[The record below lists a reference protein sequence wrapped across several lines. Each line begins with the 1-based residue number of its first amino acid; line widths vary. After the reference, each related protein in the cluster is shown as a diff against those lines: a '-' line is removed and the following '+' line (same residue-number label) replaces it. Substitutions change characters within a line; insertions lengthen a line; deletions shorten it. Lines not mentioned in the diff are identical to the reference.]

1 MPVSPR
7 GFESWVEVDGRR
19 LRESNVEYR
28 GSTVVCTVPCKAG
41 KEFKI
46 GCSIPGHR
54 LRATNHAIS
63 IDLGGKPAVL
73 RDDTVYQN
81 GDAIGPWTR
90 RFSEQLAKEDAA
102 TRSFRFGTLNQN
114 GSSVIPHL
122 PAVRA
127 SDCTAEGDRSLPQKP
142 TKHAVEII
150 VYFSSI
156 AGFTTVSSHRLPD
169 HVGGYRVHQT
179 ARKGMAHCVKLGEA
193 EPCTPVKAHSK
204 AIGKKAECKFVF
216 SLRYRST
223 GQLPQ
228 PLCSDWI
235 APSIGNAYK
244 RDAVASVPQTVPR
257 FKVSTAHTGRSFK
270 PPSTRNR
277 EDAIEEEEVAR
288 LLLNLENGE
297 EATLTLEDRLAALRA
312 RRVVASA
319 QSQWARSRPPITNY
333 VRERSFSCPIA
344 SRPRALQRANAQP
357 TPVVYFMPN
366 IRLVVLELIRKRE
379 TGYLG
384 QAVTAA
390 PIVLHCATRFMSRAP
405 IMLLPSTRATWRKQ
419 SQSARRLIRRNPSL
433 VAFDQSHQEPL
444 DSTPRPHL
452 FSPIPRATE
461 AENKRKQLV

>member
-1 MPVSPR
+1 MPLSPR

-41 KEFKI
+41 KI

-102 TRSFRFGTLNQN
+102 TRSFRFGTLDQN

-127 SDCTAEGDRSLPQKP
+127 SDCTAEGDRSLPDKP

-169 HVGGYRVHQT
+169 HVDDYRVHET

-193 EPCTPVKAHSK
+193 EPCTPVTAHSK
-204 AIGKKAECKFVF
+204 AIGKKADFLNP
-216 SLRYRST
+216 SAPT
-223 GQLPQ
+223 
-228 PLCSDWI
+228 
-235 APSIGNAYK
+235 PSIGNAYK

-257 FKVSTAHTGRSFK
+257 FKDSTAHTGRSFK

-288 LLLNLENGE
+288 LLLNLEHGE

-333 VRERSFSCPIA
+333 VRGENH
-344 SRPRALQRANAQP
+344 RAFRVRREDVTYIPAVRE
-357 TPVVYFMPN
+357 VV
-366 IRLVVLELIRKRE
+366 
-379 TGYLG
+379 
-384 QAVTAA
+384 Q
-390 PIVLHCATRFMSRAP
+390 
-405 IMLLPSTRATWRKQ
+405 LPYS
-419 SQSARRLIRRNPSL
+419 
-433 VAFDQSHQEPL
+433 
-444 DSTPRPHL
+444 
-452 FSPIPRATE
+452 
-461 AENKRKQLV
+461 